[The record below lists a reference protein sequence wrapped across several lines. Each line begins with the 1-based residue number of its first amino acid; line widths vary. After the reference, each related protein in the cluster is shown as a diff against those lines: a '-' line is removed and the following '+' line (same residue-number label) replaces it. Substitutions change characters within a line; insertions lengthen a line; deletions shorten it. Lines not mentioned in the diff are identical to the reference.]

1 MVPALNSGKHCF
13 KNTYVYW
20 DALLKM
26 GLQVFVAASR
36 LSMALHE
43 DIWLSLVVPRSSNNV
58 YILQNLRAVNRT
70 SRAAVDLHVWQLV
83 DGIQKHVSQS
93 APANVDFHVLPE
105 ELSCV
110 SSARKSASD
119 WLVLIC
125 VANNRIRRQDN
136 EEAFIADMRGRLVLF
151 HMAALMFGKLSL
163 GGNHP
168 VGLKPLTRK
177 LHERN
182 WAMREGVEQAI
193 QGRDS
198 FIEMTVE
205 KMRGLLPP
213 HRDEESGVR
222 SLVKILK
229 HAIYN
234 VLDQGRRV

>member
-1 MVPALNSGKHCF
+1 M
-13 KNTYVYW
+13 
-20 DALLKM
+20 ALL
-26 GLQVFVAASR
+26 GRPEEQ
-36 LSMALHE
+36 
-43 DIWLSLVVPRSSNNV
+43 
-58 YILQNLRAVNRT
+58 QNLRAVNRT

-93 APANVDFHVLPE
+93 APANVDFHVSPE

-182 WAMREGVEQAI
+182 WAMREGVEKAI

-198 FIEMTVE
+198 FIQMTVE

-222 SLVKILK
+222 SLVKILE

-234 VLDQGRRV
+234 VLDQDRRV